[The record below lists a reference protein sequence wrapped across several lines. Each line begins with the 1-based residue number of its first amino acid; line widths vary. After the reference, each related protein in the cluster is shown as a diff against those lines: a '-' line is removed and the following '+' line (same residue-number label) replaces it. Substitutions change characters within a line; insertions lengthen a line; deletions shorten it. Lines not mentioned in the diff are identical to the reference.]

1 MRLKALASLIFAFAL
16 TGAAWADDLADFN
29 AAVEA
34 ASAHNRV
41 AIEYLRNGNADLA
54 AMELDRMR
62 EAWAKVGERKRP
74 TIFAGDPLYTIV
86 MTDIATRLVT
96 ADLMLNV
103 GRPENARQ
111 SLLGVRKDLYDL
123 RKSAHIVVLADCV
136 RDANEAM
143 DKLMAF
149 DSRPQD
155 FGKPEFD
162 SGLAQSA
169 NTYGDIL
176 SRCDGIASE
185 TTRKDPEFRR
195 LIDGAAA
202 SLAKI
207 PTAIAEKDADLLHRL
222 LGELRSFDHLLAF
235 RYG

>member
-1 MRLKALASLIFAFAL
+1 MRLTALVGVLVFA
-16 TGAAWADDLADFN
+16 AACTARADDLADFN

-41 AIEYLRNGNADLA
+41 AIEYLRNGNTDLA
-54 AMELDRMR
+54 SLELDRLR
-62 EAWAKVGERKRP
+62 DAWAKVGAGRRP
-74 TIFAGDPLYTIV
+74 AVFAGDPLYTVV

-96 ADLMLNV
+96 ADLLINV
-103 GRPENARQ
+103 GRPENARDA
-111 SLLGVRKDLYDL
+111 LLGVRKNLYDL

-143 DKLMAF
+143 NNLMSYDA
-149 DSRPQD
+149 RPQD

-162 SGLAQSA
+162 KGLAQNA
-169 NTYGDIL
+169 EAYGDIFL
-176 SRCDGIASE
+176 RCEGIAPDA
-185 TTRKDPEFRR
+185 TRRNPEFRR
-195 LIDGAAA
+195 LVDGAQA

-207 PTAIAEKDADLLHRL
+207 PAAISDKDADLLHRL

-235 RYG
+235 RFG

>member
-162 SGLAQSA
+162 SGLA
-169 NTYGDIL
+169 
-176 SRCDGIASE
+176 
-185 TTRKDPEFRR
+185 
-195 LIDGAAA
+195 
-202 SLAKI
+202 
-207 PTAIAEKDADLLHRL
+207 
-222 LGELRSFDHLLAF
+222 
-235 RYG
+235 

>member
-1 MRLKALASLIFAFAL
+1 MRLKSWAGLLMALAIAG
-16 TGAAWADDLADFN
+16 GARADDLADFN

-54 AMELDRMR
+54 AMELDRLR
-62 EAWAKVGERKRP
+62 EAWAKVGARKRP
-74 TIFAGDPLYTIV
+74 AVFEGDALYTLV

-111 SLLGVRKDLYDL
+111 SLLGIRKDLYDL
-123 RKSAHIVVLADCV
+123 RKSAHIEVLADCV

-143 DKLMAF
+143 DKLMGYDA
-149 DSRPQD
+149 RPQE
-155 FGKPEFD
+155 FGKPEFNR
-162 SGLAQSA
+162 GLAQSA
-169 NTYGDIL
+169 QTYGGIL
-176 SRCDGIASE
+176 RRCEGIAPE
-185 TTRKDPEFRR
+185 ATRKDPEFRR
-195 LIDGAAA
+195 LVDGASA

-207 PTAIAEKDADLLHRL
+207 PAAIADKDADLLHRL
-222 LGELRSFDHLLAF
+222 LGELRSFDNLLAF

>member
-1 MRLKALASLIFAFAL
+1 MRLQALATLIVVFAL

-62 EAWAKVGERKRP
+62 AAWAKVGEHKRP
-74 TIFAGDPLYTIV
+74 AVFAGDALYTIV

-96 ADLMLNV
+96 ADLMLNM

-111 SLLGVRKDLYDL
+111 SLLGIRKDLYDL
-123 RKSAHIVVLADCV
+123 RKSVYIVVLADCV

-143 DKLMAF
+143 DTLMGF
-149 DSRPQD
+149 NSRPQD
-155 FGKPEFD
+155 FGRPEFD
-162 SGLAQSA
+162 TSLAQSA
-169 NTYGDIL
+169 KAYEDIL

-195 LIDGAAA
+195 LVDGAAA

-222 LGELRSFDHLLAF
+222 LGELRSFDNLLAF

>member
-1 MRLKALASLIFAFAL
+1 MRLRTLTYLIFAVA
-16 TGAAWADDLADFN
+16 TAGAAWADDLADFN

-54 AMELDRMR
+54 ALELDRMR
-62 EAWAKVGERKRP
+62 EAWTKIGERKRP
-74 TIFAGDPLYTIV
+74 AVFAGDPLYTTV

-96 ADLMLNV
+96 ADLMLNL

-111 SLLGVRKDLYDL
+111 ALLGIRKDLHDL

-143 DKLMAF
+143 DKLMTYDA
-149 DSRPQD
+149 RPQD
-155 FGKPEFD
+155 FGRREFD
-162 SGLAQSA
+162 AGLAESA
-169 NTYGDIL
+169 QTYAAIL

-185 TTRKDPEFRR
+185 ATRKDPEFRR
-195 LIDGAAA
+195 LVDGAAA
-202 SLAKI
+202 SLAKV

-222 LGELRSFDHLLAF
+222 LGELRSFDNLLAF